1 LVERA
6 DCSGKEKL
14 HRNYRLKSPV
24 SYAIAGGVWFGEA
37 RALRAFDCDKQVGES
52 LPTEA
57 DVWKQALEAGLI
69 SDLPIADEAGGQ
81 VLPVGYHVKE
91 VREERCKPDPRW
103 RLPDEIS

>member
-1 LVERA
+1 MVQER
-6 DCSGKEKL
+6 
-14 HRNYRLKSPV
+14 RNSTGIIGSKAPSV
-24 SYAIAGGVWFGEA
+24 IAIAGGVLVSE
-37 RALRAFDCDKQVGES
+37 RPVPYALFDCDKQVGET

-69 SDLPIADEAGGQ
+69 SDLPVADEASGQ

-91 VREERCKPDPRW
+91 IREEHCKPDPRW

>member
-1 LVERA
+1 V
-6 DCSGKEKL
+6 
-14 HRNYRLKSPV
+14 P
-24 SYAIAGGVWFGEA
+24 YA
-37 RALRAFDCDKQVGES
+37 LFDCDNQVGES

-69 SDLPIADEAGGQ
+69 SDLPVADEAGGQ

-91 VREERCKPDPRW
+91 IREERCKPDPRW